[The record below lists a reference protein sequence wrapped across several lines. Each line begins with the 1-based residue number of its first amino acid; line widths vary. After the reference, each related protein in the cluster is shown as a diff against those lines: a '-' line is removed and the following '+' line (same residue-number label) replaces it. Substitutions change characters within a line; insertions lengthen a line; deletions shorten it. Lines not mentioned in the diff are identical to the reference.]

1 MKNLRSYLYGDEG
14 PGMKNLRSYFHG
26 DKCMSMNN
34 LHSRL
39 HDDEGSLI
47 ILTLTLFLLLVVTSL
62 GMVDIS
68 DNFLA
73 KRQLIEVGEVAI
85 SSAAHQLSLSR
96 YYSGNILMDTS
107 GADGSQFRIPIDCS
121 KALSAFTSEISASA
135 LRGIPIQIENWNC
148 SNDEVSATISAEIP
162 TLIRLPLGIGSR
174 TTQIRATI
182 GATSI
187 IGGIRG

>member
-1 MKNLRSYLYGDEG
+1 MLGDEG
-14 PGMKNLRSYFHG
+14 PGMKNMRA
-26 DKCMSMNN
+26 C
-34 LHSRL
+34 LHN
-39 HDDEGSLI
+39 DEGSLI
-47 ILTLTLFLLLVVTSL
+47 ILTLTLFMLLVVTSL

-73 KRQLIEVGEVAI
+73 KRQLVEVGEVAI

-107 GADGSQFRIPIDCS
+107 GADGSQFRIPIDCG

-135 LRGIPIQIENWNC
+135 LRGLPIQIENWNC
-148 SNDEVSATISAEIP
+148 SNDEVSATISAQIP
-162 TLIRLPLGIGSR
+162 TLIRLPLGIGSS
-174 TTQIRATI
+174 TTQVRATI